1 MKRSFFS
8 AGTVVL
14 ATVAAVLAIC
24 APAQAVTPKYAYNV
38 YAGAT
43 QVKALGVAVQSE
55 PTAPS
60 QIFGALSATAK
71 NKIASARVGT
81 VLTAGVGETNVS
93 ATTNPT
99 TGGVTLVSHAKTTG
113 VSLFGG
119 AIKLN
124 AIETTATID
133 ADSAEPTTKMTTDV
147 LGLTIQGKAYKGG
160 VDPNT
165 GITIPGVLSIT
176 LNQQDTAA
184 NEDSAAIVGAGLRV
198 TLLGPRNGTSA
209 GATVAINPV
218 AQLLQPG
225 FDTAQPGFPLQGT
238 AYGAYVYANVG
249 DEIEAE
255 TGKFAK
261 VDMPTVGTDGR
272 DESNATAKAYL
283 QGVLNLGAIYSE
295 QNGIRTDALSQSK
308 EQVSVANVN
317 LFNGLIAAKAL
328 SAHSSAAVTQN
339 GDNVQ
344 GTVEGGLS
352 FVSLTIAGQKIP
364 VDVGPNTKINVAN
377 LGTVTINKQIKAVQE
392 SSSSVRYHGQRT
404 VGLEIVLDTKRA
416 GLPVG
421 AVIEVAFTQALVWR

>member
-1 MKRSFFS
+1 MKRSFLS
-8 AGTVVL
+8 AGTAVL
-14 ATVAAVLAIC
+14 ATVAAILAIC
-24 APAQAVTPKYAYNV
+24 APANAVTPKYVYNV

-43 QVKALGVAVQSE
+43 QAKALGVAVQSE

-60 QIFGALSATAK
+60 QIFGALDATAK
-71 NKIASARVGT
+71 NKIASAKVGT
-81 VLTAGVGETNVS
+81 VIVAGVGETDVS
-93 ATTNPT
+93 AKNNTA

-113 VSLFGG
+113 LSLFGG
-119 AIKLN
+119 LIKAT

-133 ADSAEPTTKMTTDV
+133 ADSGEPTTDMKTDV
-147 LGLTIQGKAYKGG
+147 LGLTIQGKPYKGG

-165 GITIPGVLSIT
+165 GITIPGLLSIT

-184 NEDSAAIVGAGLRV
+184 NEDSAAIIGAGLRV

-209 GATVAINPV
+209 GATVAVNPV

-225 FDTAQPGFPLQGT
+225 FDTSQPGFPLQGT

-249 DEIEAE
+249 DQIEAE

-272 DESNATAKAYL
+272 DESNATAKAFL
-283 QGVLNLGAIYSE
+283 QGVLNLGAIYTE

-308 EQVSVANVN
+308 EEASIANVN

-328 SAHSSAAVTQN
+328 NVHSSAAVTEE
-339 GDNVQ
+339 GDETE
-344 GTVEGGLS
+344 GTVEGGMT

-392 SSSSVRYHGQRT
+392 TGSVRFHGQRT

-421 AVIEVAFTQALVWR
+421 AIVEVAFTQALVWQ

>member
-1 MKRSFFS
+1 MRRPILSTALAALSVMAASFAS
-8 AGTVVL
+8 
-14 ATVAAVLAIC
+14 I
-24 APAQAVTPKYAYNV
+24 APANAVTPKYAYNV

-43 QVKALGVAVQSE
+43 QVKALGVAVQSD
-55 PTAPS
+55 PTAQS
-60 QIFGALSATAK
+60 QIFGALSASRN
-71 NKIASARVGT
+71 NKIASARVGS
-81 VLTAGVGETNVS
+81 VLTAGVGQTDVS
-93 ATTNPT
+93 ATTNST
-99 TGGVTLVSHAKTTG
+99 TGGVTLVSHAKTAG
-113 VSLFGG
+113 LSLFGG
-119 AIKLN
+119 LIKAS

-133 ADSAEPTTKMTTDV
+133 AESGEPTTDMKTDV

-165 GITIPGVLSIT
+165 GITIPGLLSIT
-176 LNQQDTAA
+176 LNQQDAAA

-198 TLLGPRNGTSA
+198 TLLGPRNGTGA

-218 AQLLQPG
+218 ALLLQPG

-255 TGKFAK
+255 TGRFAK

-272 DESNATAKAYL
+272 DQSNSTAKAYL

-308 EQVSVANVN
+308 ESATIANVN

-328 SAHSSAAVTQN
+328 SVHSTAAVTQD
-339 GDNVQ
+339 GDETK
-344 GTVEGGLS
+344 GTVDGGMT

-364 VDVGPNTKINVAN
+364 VDVGPNTKINVAG

-421 AVIEVAFTQALVWR
+421 AIIEVAFTQALVWR